1 MHAMM
6 CMNDAKCPC
15 YFLASRIHQSFTK
28 TLIEMN
34 CLSYDLW
41 EIHRCY
47 YTTSVVY
54 EYGADAFFR
63 EKVTGQSYFL
73 Q

>member
-1 MHAMM
+1 MSLLLS
-6 CMNDAKCPC
+6 CKQD
-15 YFLASRIHQSFTK
+15 SSVQSFTK

-41 EIHRCY
+41 QIHRCY

-63 EKVTGQSYFL
+63 EKVTGKSYFL